1 MDDPSL
7 QLRARQTLGQVIHS
21 GAGRTLTAG
30 DLITTLLG
38 AGVRVYAVGGA
49 PREWLS
55 GRDARDLDLYV
66 DRDLGEVHA
75 LLLEAFPG
83 AEDAVRRPREQG
95 ILLCWNDGRHAA
107 VDISILRSYRDIQGG
122 DAWTTRFP
130 PRSDLRED
138 ALLRDFSVN
147 ALYYDFGAETLL
159 DPLGGGLD
167 DLRTRTLRVITH
179 PEALA
184 AIFLVSLR
192 IALFS
197 CRGYTPGESALE
209 HLDRHADRDILG
221 MGPRLWN
228 WIPKNVVHKGV
239 DPGEFARRLR
249 PWLRREDSHR
259 LLDQVLAGVPPG

>member
-7 QLRARQTLGQVIHS
+7 QLRARQSLGQVIHS
-21 GAGRTLTAG
+21 EAGRTLTAG
-30 DLITTLLG
+30 DLVAALLG
-38 AGVRVYAVGGA
+38 AGVRVYAAGGA

-55 GRDARDLDLYV
+55 GRGARDLDLYV
-66 DRDLGEVHA
+66 DRDLGEVQD
-75 LLLEAFPG
+75 LLREAFPG
-83 AEDAVRRPREQG
+83 VNALRRPREQG
-95 ILLCWNDGRHAA
+95 ILLCWSDGVHAA

-138 ALLRDFSVN
+138 ALLRDFSINVF
-147 ALYYDFGAETLL
+147 YYDFGSETLL
-159 DPLGGGLD
+159 DPLGCGLD

-179 PEALA
+179 PEVVA
-184 AIFLVSLR
+184 AHFLLTLR
-192 IALFS
+192 ISLFS

-209 HLDRHADRDILG
+209 HLDRHADRDMLG

-239 DPGEFARRLR
+239 DPGEFERRLR
-249 PWLRREDSHR
+249 PWLRRGESNR
-259 LLDQVLAGVPPG
+259 LLDQVLADVAPG